1 MAQFTDSR
9 LANMAANTIHD
20 AFGVYRTEFK
30 AYTSRSKQLFEA
42 CDWLGAQENARA
54 RLDLYRHVVDDVEC
68 VIRELMGERI
78 NSRLV
83 WASAKAVYSGLIIN
97 RNAWEQ
103 AETFFNS
110 VTRRVFTTVGVD
122 EQIEFVATDFDS
134 PPTPSSQPVYR
145 TFTRQ
150 TSTEALFAEILEVFA
165 FEVPYQDLARDCK
178 LISEVVASRLRE
190 IGALRFVTRVEMVR
204 SLFYRG
210 KGAYLVGRMF
220 SGSHMIPLTLA
231 LFNNEDGVVVD
242 AVLLHE
248 TDVSILF
255 SFTRSYFH
263 VAVERPFD
271 LVRFLKSIIPRKR
284 DAELYISIGY
294 NKHGKTELYRD
305 LLHHL
310 AGSNDEFEIAQGEKG
325 MVMTVFTMP
334 AYDVVFKIIK
344 DHFAY
349 PKKNTR
355 QDVMEKYRLVF
366 RHDRAGRL
374 IDAQEFEFLQFER
387 QRFAND
393 LLEELLKV
401 APSTV
406 QVKEDHVIIKH
417 CYVEREIIP
426 LNIYLTEAPP
436 EAAEAATIDYGKA
449 IKDMAAT
456 NIFPGDML
464 LKNFG
469 VTRHGRVVFYDY
481 DELCLLETCHF
492 RQIPQSAYYEDDFA
506 AEPWFPVAD
515 NDYFPEEFEQF
526 MGLNGRLRDI
536 FHEYHGDLF
545 DYHYWQSIQ
554 NRLKEG
560 EVIDVFPY
568 AQNRRLQNGNS

>member
-9 LANMAANTIHD
+9 LANMAARAIYD
-20 AFGVYRTEFK
+20 AFGIYRTEFK
-30 AYTSRSKQLFEA
+30 DCTHRSKQLFEA

-54 RLDLYRHVVDDVEC
+54 RLDLYRHVVDDVEAS
-68 VIRELMGERI
+68 IREILEDRI
-78 NSRLV
+78 TSRLV

-122 EQIEFVATDFDS
+122 EQIEFVSTDFDT
-134 PPTPSSQPVYR
+134 PPTPSQKPVYLS
-145 TFTRQ
+145 FTRK
-150 TSTEALFAEILEVFA
+150 TSTQDLFATILSA
-165 FEVPYQDLARDCK
+165 FELAVPYQDLARDCQ
-178 LISEVVASRLRE
+178 LIEKAVAERLRQ
-190 IGALRFVTRVEMVR
+190 IGALRFVSQVEVVS
-204 SLFYRG
+204 SLFFRG

-231 LFNNEDGVVVD
+231 LINDESGVYVD

-263 VAVERPFD
+263 VVVERPFD
-271 LVRFLKSIIPRKR
+271 LVRFLKSILPRKR

-310 AGSNDEFEIAQGEKG
+310 AASDDTFKIARGEKG
-325 MVMTVFTMP
+325 MVMTVFAMP

-344 DHFAY
+344 DRFAY

-355 QDVMEKYRLVF
+355 QGVMDKYRLVF

-387 QRFAND
+387 HRFDTD
-393 LLEELLKV
+393 LLEELLTV

-406 QVKEDHVIIKH
+406 CVEEDFVIIKH
-417 CYVEREIIP
+417 CYVERAIIP
-426 LNIYLTEAPP
+426 LNIFLTEATE
-436 EAAEAATIDYGKA
+436 EAAIHATIDYGNA
-449 IKDMAAT
+449 IKDMAIS

-469 VTRHGRVVFYDY
+469 VTRHGRVIFYDY
-481 DELCLLETCHF
+481 DELCLLDTCNF
-492 RQIPQSAYYEDDFA
+492 RKIPQSSYYEDDFA
-506 AEPWFPVAD
+506 SEPWFPVAE

-526 MGLNGRLRDI
+526 MGLNGRLREI
-536 FHEYHGDLF
+536 FHEHHGDLF
-545 DYHYWQSIQ
+545 DYQTWQSIQ
-554 NRLKEG
+554 KRLNEG
-560 EVIDVFPY
+560 EVIDIFPY
-568 AQNRRLQNGNS
+568 AQNRRLKCC